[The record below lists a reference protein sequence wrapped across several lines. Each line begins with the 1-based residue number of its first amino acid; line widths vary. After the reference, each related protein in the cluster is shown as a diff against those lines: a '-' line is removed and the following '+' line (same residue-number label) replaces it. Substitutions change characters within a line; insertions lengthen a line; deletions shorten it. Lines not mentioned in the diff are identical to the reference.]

1 MLAIF
6 GLVYDVYASLG
17 LTELGQTV
25 QFVFVEFALPEI
37 LCLFRFYRFLQFF
50 EQFDASC
57 LEDFVQLAASDFFA
71 EALQLLLVGHN
82 YVIMLIIIKSMCDCP
97 V

>member
-1 MLAIF
+1 MLIGVHKLRRDVFEQMLAIF

-37 LCLFRFYRFLQFF
+37 LCLFRFHRFLQFF
-50 EQFDASC
+50 E
-57 LEDFVQLAASDFFA
+57 
-71 EALQLLLVGHN
+71 
-82 YVIMLIIIKSMCDCP
+82 
-97 V
+97 